1 MSSKKKEEKVVD
13 DSWTP
18 VPRGKT
24 YCSPACGC
32 GCTRRDHDRAVRDA
46 DRLVCIL
53 AGSGWKSVV
62 WENSGWH
69 FGAVSGPVQVY
80 GDRRGRNGRLRYT
93 CLISDLV
100 DGSPGGSLIWTA
112 QTSHPYDD
120 PSEAVADEFKK
131 ALLATTGVVRAVYA
145 AYEASGGPTVGL
157 LPLAKTLLLKLA
169 AQITGGRTP

>member
-1 MSSKKKEEKVVD
+1 MSSRKKKVD

-32 GCTRRDHDRAVRDA
+32 GCKKRDYDRAVRDA
-46 DRLVCIL
+46 DHLVGRL
-53 AGSGWKSVV
+53 AGSGWKALV
-62 WENSGWH
+62 WENVGWH

-80 GDRRGRNGRLRYT
+80 GDRRGGGGRLRYT
-93 CLISDLV
+93 CMISDRA
-100 DGSPGGSLIWTA
+100 DGGSGGSLIWTERA
-112 QTSHPYDD
+112 SALSHDD
-120 PSEAVADEFKK
+120 PNEAVAEEFKA

-145 AYEASGGPTVGL
+145 AYAASGGPTVGL

-169 AQITGGRTP
+169 AQLTGGKTG